1 MNGDIDRLI
10 KFTAKHFV
18 FDDKMYPELANASDE
33 HRFMFA
39 VRHSALHIAKTSGK
53 IAAIS
58 EALDHG
64 REVDITQ
71 LKTDIPKAFVT
82 VLRLAEVIGMS
93 EDDIIRA
100 IEERYNDKM

>member
-18 FDDKMYPELANASDE
+18 FDDKTYPELANASDE
-33 HRFMFA
+33 QRFIFA
-39 VRHSALHIAKTSGK
+39 IRHSALHIAKTSGK

-64 REVDITQ
+64 KEVDIAQ

-82 VLRLAEVIGMS
+82 ILRLAEVIRMS
-93 EDDIIRA
+93 ENDIVRA
-100 IEERYNDKM
+100 IEERYNDKI